1 MNTRPLLLGIFFG
14 LGSLLQAETPSL
26 QFGGVKYELASVQ
39 TGKDGSVTNEYVPLG
54 ETIDSWTTLLGVR
67 HWPKAAKI
75 GDAAGP
81 WLKMVQPLLTQKVG
95 VYKSP
100 VAKSG
105 NDIVM
110 EAWLSA
116 PDRSYIEINLHR
128 FVIEEGTPG
137 VKAYQFAQ
145 KIKMAEG
152 KGDPAA
158 FTKKRDALFDD
169 LAKLSL
175 PLHKEKR

>member
-1 MNTRPLLLGIFFG
+1 MKTLLVLVLFTLSWNSLSAEAVG
-14 LGSLLQAETPSL
+14 LELA
-26 QFGGVKYELASVQ
+26 GVKYELASVQ

-128 FVIEEGTPG
+128 FVIEEGTQG

-145 KIKMAEG
+145 KIKMTDG